1 MRIDELTVG
10 PVQTRCYVLGKKD
23 GQECIVIDP
32 GDEAK
37 RIRKA
42 AGDRKIAAILL
53 THGHFD
59 HIGAVRELLNSEL
72 CDRCDQK
79 AHKPFDSCNMAAVT
93 QIKDLDS
100 SSTIQNSELSAEAG
114 RDDLSTT
121 GFSQSTRIVIHE
133 LDAPMLGNPALN
145 ASIGLMGQQITA
157 PEATDLVREGDELDL
172 AGLKVKVLHTPGH
185 TPGSV
190 CYEIEGELFT
200 GDTIFEYGWGRT
212 DLPGGNESDM
222 VASLRRLSSLVRTM
236 PMHAGH

>member
-1 MRIDELTVG
+1 MRINELTVG
-10 PVQTRCYVLGKKD
+10 PVQTRCYILGTEN

-32 GDEAK
+32 GDEAE

-59 HIGAVRELLNSEL
+59 HIGAVQELLNSEL
-72 CDRCDQK
+72 R
-79 AHKPFDSCNMAAVT
+79 
-93 QIKDLDS
+93 
-100 SSTIQNSELSAEAG
+100 IQNSELSAAAG
-114 RDDLSTT
+114 KEDLSTADSSK
-121 GFSQSTRIVIHE
+121 GPRIIIHE
-133 LDAPMLGNPALN
+133 LDAPMLSDPTLN
-145 ASIGLMGQQITA
+145 ASVGLMGRQITA
-157 PEATDLVREGDELDL
+157 PEATDLIREGDELEI
-172 AGLKVKVLHTPGH
+172 AGLKIKVLHTPGH

-200 GDTIFEYGWGRT
+200 GDTVFDFGWGRT

-222 VASLRRLSSLVRTM
+222 AASLRRIMPMVRTM

>member
-10 PVQTRCYVLGKKD
+10 PVQTRCYVLGKED

-42 AGDRKIAAILL
+42 AGERKIVAILL

-59 HIGAVRELLNSEL
+59 HIGAVRELCTHEL
-72 CDRCDQK
+72 
-79 AHKPFDSCNMAAVT
+79 
-93 QIKDLDS
+93 
-100 SSTIQNSELSAEAG
+100 QNAELKGEEP
-114 RDDLSTT
+114 
-121 GFSQSTRIVIHE
+121 RIIIHE
-133 LDAPMLGNPALN
+133 SDAPMLSDPALN
-145 ASIGLMGQQITA
+145 ASMGLMGQQITA
-157 PEATDLVREGDELDL
+157 PDATDLVREGDELEL

-212 DLPGGNESDM
+212 DLPGGNENDM
-222 VASLRRLSSLVRTM
+222 VESLRRLSPIVRTM

>member
-10 PVQTRCYVLGKKD
+10 PVQTRCYVLSKED

-42 AGDRKIAAILL
+42 AGDRKI
-53 THGHFD
+53 
-59 HIGAVRELLNSEL
+59 
-72 CDRCDQK
+72 
-79 AHKPFDSCNMAAVT
+79 
-93 QIKDLDS
+93 
-100 SSTIQNSELSAEAG
+100 NSELSAEAG
-114 RDDLSTT
+114 KDDLSTT

-133 LDAPMLGNPALN
+133 LDAPMLGNPELN

>member
-1 MRIDELTVG
+1 MRINELTVG
-10 PVQTRCYVLGKKD
+10 PVQTRCYILGTEN

-32 GDEAK
+32 GDEAE

-59 HIGAVRELLNSEL
+59 HIGAVRELCTHEQHNAECRMQNAEL
-72 CDRCDQK
+72 KDD
-79 AHKPFDSCNMAAVT
+79 KP
-93 QIKDLDS
+93 
-100 SSTIQNSELSAEAG
+100 
-114 RDDLSTT
+114 
-121 GFSQSTRIVIHE
+121 RIIIHE
-133 LDAPMLGNPALN
+133 LDAPMLSDPTLN
-145 ASIGLMGQQITA
+145 ASVGLMGRQITA
-157 PEATDLVREGDELDL
+157 PEATDLVREGDELEI
-172 AGLKVKVLHTPGH
+172 AGLKIKVLHTPGH

-200 GDTIFEYGWGRT
+200 GDTVFDFGWGRT

-222 VASLRRLSSLVRTM
+222 AASLRRIMPMVRSM

>member
-10 PVQTRCYVLGKKD
+10 PVQTRCYVLGKED

-32 GDEAK
+32 GDEAE

-59 HIGAVRELLNSEL
+59 HIGAVRELYTHEQHNAECRMQNAEL
-72 CDRCDQK
+72 
-79 AHKPFDSCNMAAVT
+79 
-93 QIKDLDS
+93 KDKS
-100 SSTIQNSELSAEAG
+100 P
-114 RDDLSTT
+114 
-121 GFSQSTRIVIHE
+121 RIIIHE
-133 LDAPMLGNPALN
+133 LDAPMLSDPALN
-145 ASIGLMGQQITA
+145 ASMGLMGRQITA
-157 PEATDLVREGDELDL
+157 PEATDLVREGDELEI
-172 AGLKVKVLHTPGH
+172 AGLKIKVLHTPGH

-190 CYEIEGELFT
+190 CYQIEDELFT
-200 GDTIFEYGWGRT
+200 GDTVFDFGWGRT

-222 VASLRRLSSLVRTM
+222 AASLRRIMPMVRSM